1 MSEWSNQSPDDAP
14 AAPGPRRSR
23 ALLVLAVLLAVE
35 AITLWGVAVWQVTEL
50 LTAKPAS
57 LTSAIAILVIVLI
70 AAAWVSA
77 IALNV
82 LRHRS
87 WVRAAAV
94 TWQLLQI
101 AIGIGLF
108 QGVDANP
115 VLGLAIVMPSV
126 LVIGL
131 LFVPSVMT
139 ATGAERSNTQ
149 PE

>member
-1 MSEWSNQSPDDAP
+1 VSGLSNQSPDA
-14 AAPGPRRSR
+14 ARQAPGPRRPL
-23 ALLVLAVLLAVE
+23 ALLVLAVLLALE
-35 AITLWGVAVWQVTEL
+35 AITLWGVAVWQVIEL

-57 LTSAIAILVIVLI
+57 FISAVAILVIVLI

-101 AIGIGLF
+101 AVGIGLF

-115 VLGLAIVMPSV
+115 VLGLAIVVPS
-126 LVIGL
+126 LAVIGL
-131 LFVPSVMT
+131 MFVPSVMS
-139 ATGAERSNTQ
+139 ATGVERNTE
-149 PE
+149 PR

>member
-1 MSEWSNQSPDDAP
+1 VSEWSNQSPGAEPGAP
-14 AAPGPRRSR
+14 APRRSP

-35 AITLWGVAVWQVTEL
+35 AITLWGVAVWQVLEL

-57 LTSAIAILVIVLI
+57 LTSAVAILVIVLI

-82 LRHRS
+82 LRRRS
-87 WVRAAAV
+87 WIRAAAL

-101 AIGIGLF
+101 AIGVGFF

-115 VLGLAIVMPSV
+115 VLGLAIVIPSLV
-126 LVIGL
+126 VIGL

-139 ATGAERSNTQ
+139 ATGVARRTNAD
-149 PE
+149 